1 VKAPEMA
8 VATLLIA
15 VVAPSA
21 MIAATRA
28 YSIRSCPDSSRM
40 NPVRRFLGLFM
51 NSNFIIAILLLAVK
65 AIEILVSKEMLEAAG
80 GNVNYLIVLAQ
91 RE

>member
-28 YSIRSCPDSSRM
+28 YSIRSCPDSSRI
-40 NPVRRFLGLFM
+40 NPEVRFFGLFM
-51 NSNFIIAILLLAVK
+51 SSNFIIAILLLTVT

-80 GNVNYLIVLAQ
+80 GNVNYLLVLAQ